1 MTTFIK
7 TILFSILAFFAP
19 VGLIMMTIMLAVFAD
34 TITAVALTKKK
45 FNSRS
50 LRIGLISKMIS
61 YEAAVLLFFLIDY
74 TMIND
79 AMLTVFSV
87 PYVLT
92 KIVGLFIIGIEVISM
107 DEKIRVRYGDDK
119 GVIQRFKNFVKSI
132 KKIKDSL

>member
-1 MTTFIK
+1 
-7 TILFSILAFFAP
+7 
-19 VGLIMMTIMLAVFAD
+19 
-34 TITAVALTKKK
+34 
-45 FNSRS
+45 
-50 LRIGLISKMIS
+50 
-61 YEAAVLLFFLIDY
+61 
-74 TMIND
+74 MIND

-87 PYVLT
+87 PYVVT